1 MNEGNHLLQQLRQ
14 KKRILNPKG
23 GKIIHKFN
31 LQGKEKER
39 KLKNSNSLIKWYT
52 HQTHLSETHLPLV
65 PLVKRI
71 QPRT

>member
-23 GKIIHKFN
+23 GRLINKFN

-39 KLKNSNSLIKWYT
+39 KLKNSNSLVKWYAPALLT
-52 HQTHLSETHLPLV
+52 
-65 PLVKRI
+65 
-71 QPRT
+71 PRRNSFTAGPTSKKDA